1 MAPFF
6 TDTKAWEQREFG
18 NIAQR
23 ISDTAVSCDELPYVE
38 YEDVISNQGVL
49 NRDVYAKEGE
59 KTGVVFSEDNVL
71 YGKLRPYLHNWLN
84 PDFKGVAVG
93 DWWVLKPTNADKNFL
108 YQLIQSENFDN
119 ISNQSTGTKM
129 PRADW
134 KLVSATEF
142 CIPKSLNEQALIGQY
157 FKNLDTLITL
167 HQRKPNLRNGGILQC

>member
-6 TDTKAWEQREFG
+6 FINTNAWEQREFG

-23 ISDTAVSCDELPYVE
+23 LSDTAVSCDELPYIE
-38 YEDVISNQGVL
+38 YEDVISNQGIL
-49 NRDVYAKEGE
+49 NKDVSAKEGE
-59 KTGVVFSEDNVL
+59 KTGIVFSEDNVL

-93 DWWVLKPTNADKNFL
+93 DWWVLKPINADKKFL
-108 YQLIQSENFDN
+108 YRLIQSDNFD
-119 ISNQSTGTKM
+119 SVANQSTGTKM

-142 CIPKSLNEQALIGQY
+142 FIPKSLEEQAKIGQY
-157 FKNLDTLITL
+157 FSHLDHLITL
-167 HQRKPNLRNGGILQC
+167 HQRKLFYINILGG